1 MSLTKTSYSMIRGA
15 PANVVDFG
23 ADPTGVAD
31 STAAIQAALD
41 SVPNAAN
48 SYCPSKTSGG
58 AGEIDVI
65 FPEGTYLV
73 NSCLIANQR
82 GWQRLIGI
90 GRVDI
95 YSSSTTYVID
105 MSSTFRCGIES
116 INFITSTAGVGLY
129 MSRCTSN
136 PFTVFNE
143 FRNVN
148 FQMNTGIT
156 ANGGIGAIAFYMDR
170 IEQNLFYNC
179 VFNGDCCLYN
189 TPVAIGLFPPASGTQ
204 DTTTNSNTVNTFIQS
219 NFTKNGSH
227 QFGMILKQAT
237 AFRFF
242 NCYWNDLGVTAG
254 SVPYAFSLNGISECL
269 FQGDFDSLIRLASVQ
284 SINYFNSFELLLPTS
299 GMSNSIFNF
308 DTAGAHEMALSDFKI
323 FTSGSSAGLTLFL
336 QSLGTSSV
344 QIRGN
349 KIDTI
354 SDLTIASGANLV
366 MTNNLFAT
374 EGALRFNGSE
384 VKSTGAVTAFEQTS
398 PGANGAGNLAL
409 TVSSVSNLGVFVGV
423 GAPGINAAQ
432 GSLYLN
438 TTGSSTSTRLYVN
451 TNGTNGWTSVT
462 TAT

>member
-189 TPVAIGLFPPASGTQ
+189 TLMP
-204 DTTTNSNTVNTFIQS
+204 
-219 NFTKNGSH
+219 KNIYGR
-227 QFGMILKQAT
+227 MVW
-237 AFRFF
+237 R
-242 NCYWNDLGVTAG
+242 NN
-254 SVPYAFSLNGISECL
+254 
-269 FQGDFDSLIRLASVQ
+269 RLLHLWK
-284 SINYFNSFELLLPTS
+284 NY
-299 GMSNSIFNF
+299 
-308 DTAGAHEMALSDFKI
+308 
-323 FTSGSSAGLTLFL
+323 
-336 QSLGTSSV
+336 
-344 QIRGN
+344 
-349 KIDTI
+349 
-354 SDLTIASGANLV
+354 
-366 MTNNLFAT
+366 
-374 EGALRFNGSE
+374 
-384 VKSTGAVTAFEQTS
+384 
-398 PGANGAGNLAL
+398 
-409 TVSSVSNLGVFVGV
+409 
-423 GAPGINAAQ
+423 
-432 GSLYLN
+432 
-438 TTGSSTSTRLYVN
+438 
-451 TNGTNGWTSVT
+451 
-462 TAT
+462 